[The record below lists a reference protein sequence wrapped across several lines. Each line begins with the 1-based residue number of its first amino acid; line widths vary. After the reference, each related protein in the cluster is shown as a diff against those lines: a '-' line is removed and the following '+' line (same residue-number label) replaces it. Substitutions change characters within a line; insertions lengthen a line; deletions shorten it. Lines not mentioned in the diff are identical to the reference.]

1 MAKLKHMFKKT
12 AVLFRDRE
20 DRNQEKKEPSAPEG
34 LWLKCPKCGEVVYR
48 DDVKAHGYVC
58 PKCEGYFRIGTRT
71 RIRMVADTGTFQ
83 EWFTDLETE
92 NPLEYPGYEE
102 KIANLQE
109 KTKLHEAVT
118 VGKCMVNGLET
129 VLGVCD
135 ARFLMGSMGYVVGE
149 KITRAFERATEEKL
163 PVVLFT
169 SSGGARMQEGIVSL
183 MQMAKTSA
191 AIRKHSEAGLF
202 YLPLLTD
209 PTTGGVTASFAML
222 GDVILAE
229 PGALIGFAGPRVIA
243 QTIGQKL
250 PEGFQRAEFLVEK
263 GMIDGVV
270 ERQELKETVW
280 KLLKIHQDSMQYIHY
295 GKTQNV
301 ENFPEIKSSRGKAGT
316 DGKSEL
322 TAWERVEI
330 SRSKERPTTLSYVQ
344 QIFDEFL
351 ELHGDRAFRDDGA
364 VIGGIAMFSGQP
376 VTVIGQQKG
385 KNVKENIYRNFGM
398 ASPEGYRKALRLM
411 KQAEKFGRPVVTFVD
426 TPGAACGIEAE
437 ERGQGEAIARNL
449 LEMSGIRTP
458 MVSILIGEG
467 GSGGALGL
475 AVTDEVWMM
484 ENATYSILS
493 PEGFASILWKDGKR
507 AKEASE
513 VMKITAKDLKKLQII
528 EKVIREPEPANEENL
543 PEIAEEI
550 REDLDGFLRKSC
562 QKTREQIVEERYE
575 RFRRM

>member
-71 RIRMVADTGTFQ
+71 RIRMVADQGTFQ

-202 YLPLLTD
+202 YLPILTD

-301 ENFPEIKSSRGKAGT
+301 ENFPEIRSSRGKAGT

-364 VIGGIAMFSGQP
+364 VIGGIAMFGGQP

-550 REDLDGFLRKSC
+550 REDLDGFLRKSS
-562 QKTREQIVEERYE
+562 QKTREEIVEERYE